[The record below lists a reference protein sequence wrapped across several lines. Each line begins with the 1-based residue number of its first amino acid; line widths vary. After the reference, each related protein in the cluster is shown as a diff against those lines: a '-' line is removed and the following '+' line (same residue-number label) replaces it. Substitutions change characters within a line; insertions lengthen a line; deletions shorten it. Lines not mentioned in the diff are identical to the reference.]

1 MAYTP
6 IHGYAFPPLFLEIIR
21 LPVPL
26 ELRWDQK
33 RETTKT
39 QWVRN
44 HGAET
49 SSRELRCLED
59 IRKSERLGLCP
70 QDETKLHFG

>member
-6 IHGYAFPPLFLEIIR
+6 IHGCAFPPLFLKIIR
-21 LPVPL
+21 LPVLL

-33 RETTKT
+33 REITKT

-44 HGAET
+44 HGAEA
-49 SSRELRCLED
+49 SSGELRCLED
-59 IRKSERLGLCP
+59 IQKPERLGLCP
-70 QDETKLHFG
+70 QDETKPHFD